1 MVSPANV
8 RIYIL
13 ERLIFINDLKKLLRG
28 EIYGYAYNN
37 FCAQL
42 LFMIPLG

>member
-37 FCAQL
+37 FAHN
-42 LFMIPLG
+42 FYS